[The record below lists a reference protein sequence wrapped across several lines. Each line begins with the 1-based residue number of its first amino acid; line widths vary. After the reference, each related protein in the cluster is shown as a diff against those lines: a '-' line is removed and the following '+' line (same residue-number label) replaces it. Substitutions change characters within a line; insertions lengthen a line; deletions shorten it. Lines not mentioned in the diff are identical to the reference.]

1 MGIQKKFSDHVS
13 LITTVQTRYKMNVKD
28 NKYKTWNYYK
38 KGGDERFYD
47 EMDKLAFEIQGQ
59 VMDKNM
65 DIEMIHSNL
74 IKGIDNIKWKVY
86 GKSSVTKS
94 QAQKLSDHAIW
105 QKRMKEVEKSVHSL
119 QKSKITDR
127 IWEMRRKVS
136 YKFKD
141 KQVVAV
147 TNPETGKLTQ
157 SRDEANKVIL
167 EYKL

>member
-1 MGIQKKFSDHVS
+1 
-13 LITTVQTRYKMNVKD
+13 
-28 NKYKTWNYYK
+28 
-38 KGGDERFYD
+38 
-47 EMDKLAFEIQGQ
+47 MDKLASEIQGQ

-105 QKRMKEVEKSVHSL
+105 QKRMKEVEKSIHSL

-127 IWEMRRKVS
+127 IWEMRSKVS
-136 YKFKD
+136 YKFKPMEVYYCMD
-141 KQVVAV
+141 FIKIS
-147 TNPETGKLTQ
+147 GMSSSLK
-157 SRDEANKVIL
+157 
-167 EYKL
+167 